1 MRFGYGVVT
10 PWVRRV
16 EGALLATAGPH
27 SIELRT
33 PIATRGE
40 RYTTVADFTIA
51 RGQRVPFVLTHFASH
66 LPRPVPIDPYAALEQ
81 TELEWRAWC
90 AQSTYDGRWK
100 DAVVRS
106 LVVLKAMTFAPTG
119 GIVAAPTTSRFTAPD
134 RVAAG
139 RASARRPEA
148 CAPLRPVPMCRAR
161 SRTPASPL

>member
-1 MRFGYGVVT
+1 LAALLGRPSHGHFQLAPIGRPRATRGRYRDHTLILETEIETEGGAVRVIDCMPLWLERLDVVRIVEGLRGRVPMSMELVMRFGYGVVT

-66 LPRPVPIDPYAALEQ
+66 LPRPV
-81 TELEWRAWC
+81 
-90 AQSTYDGRWK
+90 
-100 DAVVRS
+100 
-106 LVVLKAMTFAPTG
+106 
-119 GIVAAPTTSRFTAPD
+119 
-134 RVAAG
+134 
-139 RASARRPEA
+139 
-148 CAPLRPVPMCRAR
+148 
-161 SRTPASPL
+161 